1 MINLFQR
8 RKKPQSVPP
17 KRKATGEALRA
28 VPRHSPTAEEKIDP
42 ETDKLYLR
50 LPVAPRNPVSRA
62 LDRKGGLK
70 RHRQFDLDPVGRAY
84 WELCDGKRTLAQIAD
99 GLRRRYGWKTR
110 ESRDAT
116 LQYTITL
123 TQRELIFLDLS
134 HRAAAKEERGG
145 LKPET

>member
-8 RKKPQSVPP
+8 KRKTQPP

-28 VPRHSPTAEEKIDP
+28 VPRHSPAVEEKIDP

-99 GLRRRYGWKTR
+99 GLRRRYGWKTQQ
-110 ESRDAT
+110 SRDAT

-134 HRAAAKEERGG
+134 HRVATQDSEG

>member
-8 RKKPQSVPP
+8 RKKSQSVPP

-28 VPRHSPTAEEKIDP
+28 VPRHSPAAEEKIDP

-99 GLRRRYGWKTR
+99 GLRRRYGWKTQQ
-110 ESRDAT
+110 SRDAT

-134 HRAAAKEERGG
+134 HRANTQEAGD
-145 LKPET
+145 LTPDT